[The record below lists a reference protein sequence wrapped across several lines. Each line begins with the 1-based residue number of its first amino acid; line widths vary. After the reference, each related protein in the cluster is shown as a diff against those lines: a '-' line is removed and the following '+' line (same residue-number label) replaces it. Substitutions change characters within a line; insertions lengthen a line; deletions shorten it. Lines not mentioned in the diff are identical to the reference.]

1 MIHFIDPNFVEKDG
15 VLYKG
20 PPGGE
25 DLQPADGGVRPGVK
39 TGFDAGGERKVL
51 FEVADDGDAVPRHEE
66 EDVVGDV
73 VG

>member
-1 MIHFIDPNFVEKDG
+1 MESVQSTPEGSGIDMIHFIDPNFVEKDE

-39 TGFDAGGERKVL
+39 TGFDDGVERTKRCCL
-51 FEVADDGDAVPRHEE
+51 KLMLL
-66 EDVVGDV
+66 
-73 VG
+73 